1 MPRIDLPV
9 ELPGITGLFN
19 FKPTTGVKLR
29 EMFHELLRGPGPLSF
44 LDRERIAARVSK
56 VSRCQYC
63 FRSHDAAARA
73 LEAGA
78 GGESSTADGSDLKL
92 SALLR
97 LAEAVALG
105 GDQVSDQHVE
115 SARLAGAN
123 DEEIHDTVLIAAAFC
138 LANRY
143 VDGLGAITPD
153 DDAAYDAIGLHLAT
167 NGYLGARPA
176 NGQYR
181 AS

>member
-1 MPRIDLPV
+1 MPRIALPV

-44 LDRERIAARVSK
+44 LDRERIAAHASK
-56 VSRCQYC
+56 VNRCDYC

-78 GGESSTADGSDLKL
+78 DEEGGSTAAPKEFDLKL

-115 SARLAGAN
+115 SARLAGAT

-153 DDAAYDAIGLHLAT
+153 DAAAYDAIGLHLAT
-167 NGYLGARPA
+167 NGYLGAKPA
-176 NGQYR
+176 NQ
-181 AS
+181 